1 MAATEEDVAAAEVV
15 AETVAEAVAEVVA
28 KAVAF
33 HTWTG

>member
-15 AETVAEAVAEVVA
+15 AETVAEAVAEALA
-28 KAVAF
+28 KAVAL

>member
-1 MAATEEDVAAAEVV
+1 MAANEEDVAAAEVV
-15 AETVAEAVAEVVA
+15 AETVAEAVAEAVA